1 MDLPN
6 ADLLKIINN
15 KICTKYPDT
24 GIYRTNL
31 TYLYISRFNTPRFV
45 YRHFIHPTFAVFL
58 INGYKTLGEIGEQK
72 ISLAPGSSIVGNL
85 FLPVSLYLTQC
96 SRQNPIIAVNVPLY
110 KPYISEVLSHFP
122 TEKTENTLINKT
134 HTAECTG
141 EELSALLSLL
151 LLCDQEENT
160 VKYGY
165 ELALKELY
173 YYMLQGNHGNFI
185 RGIFTGSLRNHRLL
199 EVINYL
205 SKHYK
210 DNPNVK
216 ELADKAFM
224 STSNFY
230 KCFEEI
236 TSLSP
241 LQYVKR
247 LRLYEGRRLILTEKH
262 SVSQAAHNVGYLSR
276 TQFSVDYTKIFG
288 HSPQDDRTPHTN
300 TN

>member
-6 ADLLKIINN
+6 ADLLKIIND

-96 SRQNPIIAVNVPLY
+96 CRQNPIIAVNVPLF

-134 HTAECTG
+134 HTAEFTG

-173 YYMLQGNHGNFI
+173 YYMLQVLNI
-185 RGIFTGSLRNHRLL
+185 IKEDLR
-199 EVINYL
+199 
-205 SKHYK
+205 S
-210 DNPNVK
+210 
-216 ELADKAFM
+216 
-224 STSNFY
+224 
-230 KCFEEI
+230 
-236 TSLSP
+236 
-241 LQYVKR
+241 
-247 LRLYEGRRLILTEKH
+247 
-262 SVSQAAHNVGYLSR
+262 
-276 TQFSVDYTKIFG
+276 
-288 HSPQDDRTPHTN
+288 
-300 TN
+300 